1 MADRQA
7 TNVIEAGNIIKGLMT
22 GETSADTPAEEA
34 IANSEQEEVTEQA
47 EVETS
52 SEDTVNPSDVPYKKF
67 DEEESSEEFVEEN
80 QELSESSDIQEN
92 SEEPVYTVTVDGTDY
107 EVTQDEL
114 IQGYQRNADY
124 TRKTQELAVEKQ
136 QSSEFVERSKKDV
149 EAKLAQL
156 TQLNQAAQ
164 AQLQEEYANIDFE
177 KLYDEDP
184 VEAARLEHKMR
195 KKHEQLAQVQ
205 QQTQQLQTQEFQ
217 KYLEE
222 QEKQLNIKL
231 PELSHPEKGQQ
242 FKKQMRDYLS
252 SVGFNTQEIDSVYD
266 HRYVML
272 VRDAMSYRNL
282 QKAKPQIKKKAV
294 NAPKVVKSGVSKSK
308 GQQQAEAKRQQ
319 LSKLRKS
326 GSVQDAAKLFRSL
339 V

>member
-1 MADRQA
+1 MADRQP

-22 GETSADTPAEEA
+22 GETS
-34 IANSEQEEVTEQA
+34 EEVTPVEEAVAQSTQQETEEA

-52 SEDTVNPSDVPYKKF
+52 SEETVNPSDVPYMDQEKENVTEPQ
-67 DEEESSEEFVEEN
+67 EEQS
-80 QELSESSDIQEN
+80 ELSESEDIQEN
-92 SEEPVYTVTVDGTDY
+92 SEEPIYTVTIDGTNY

-124 TRKTQELAVEKQ
+124 TRKTQELAAEKA
-136 QSSEFVERSKKDV
+136 QSSDFVERSKKDV
-149 EAKLAQL
+149 EAKLARL
-156 TQLNQAAQ
+156 DQLNQAAQ
-164 AQLQEEYANIDFE
+164 AQLQQEYAQVDFE

-195 KKHEQLAQVQ
+195 KKNEQLQQVQ
-205 QQTQQLQTQEFQ
+205 QQTQQLQMEEFN

-222 QEKQLNIKL
+222 QQKQLSIKL
-231 PELSHPEKGQQ
+231 PELNHPEKGTQ
-242 FKKQMRDYLS
+242 FKKLMRDYLS
-252 SVGFNTQEIDSVYD
+252 SQGFNAQEIDSVYD

-272 VRDAMSYRNL
+272 VRDAMAYRNL

-294 NAPKVVKSGVSKSK
+294 NAPIVVKSGVSKSK
-308 GQQQAEAKRQQ
+308 GQQAAEAKRQQ
-319 LSKLRKS
+319 LSRLKKT
-326 GSVQDAAKLFRSL
+326 GKVADAARIFRSL

>member
-1 MADRQA
+1 
-7 TNVIEAGNIIKGLMT
+7 MT

-67 DEEESSEEFVEEN
+67 DEEESLEEFVEEN

-222 QEKQLNIKL
+222 QQKQLNVKL

-252 SVGFNTQEIDSVYD
+252 SVGFNAQEIDSVYD

>member
-222 QEKQLNIKL
+222 QQKQLNIKL

-252 SVGFNTQEIDSVYD
+252 SVGFNAQEIDSVYD

>member
-1 MADRQA
+1 MADSQA

-22 GETSADTPAEEA
+22 NDTSADTPVEEA
-34 IANSEQEEVTEQA
+34 VANSTQQEVTDEA

-52 SEDTVNPSDVPYKKF
+52 SEDTVNPSDVPYKTF
-67 DEEESSEEFVEEN
+67 DEEQSLEEVVEED

-107 EVTQDEL
+107 EVTQNEL

-149 EAKLAQL
+149 ETKLAQL
-156 TQLNQAAQ
+156 TDLNQAAQ
-164 AQLQEEYANIDFE
+164 TQLQEEYANIDFE

-195 KKHEQLAQVQ
+195 KKHDQLSQVQ
-205 QQTQQLQTQEFQ
+205 QQTQQLQAQEFQ
-217 KYLEE
+217 KYMEE
-222 QEKQLNIKL
+222 QQKQLNIKL
-231 PELSHPEKGQQ
+231 PELSHPEKGSQ

-252 SVGFNTQEIDSVYD
+252 SVGFNSQEIDSVYD

-272 VRDAMSYRNL
+272 VKDAMSYRNL

-326 GSVQDAAKLFRSL
+326 GQVRDAAKLFRSL

>member
-1 MADRQA
+1 MADSQA

-22 GETSADTPAEEA
+22 NDTSADTPVEEA
-34 IANSEQEEVTEQA
+34 IANSTQQEVTDEA
-47 EVETS
+47 EVQSS
-52 SEDTVNPSDVPYKKF
+52 SEDTVNPSDVPYKTF
-67 DEEESSEEFVEEN
+67 DEEQSSEEVVEED

-107 EVTQDEL
+107 EVTQNEL

-149 EAKLAQL
+149 EAKLGQL

-205 QQTQQLQTQEFQ
+205 QQTQELQAQEFN

-222 QEKQLNIKL
+222 QQKQLNIKI
-231 PELSHPEKGQQ
+231 PELSNPDRGPQ
-242 FKKQMRDYLS
+242 FRKQMRDYLS
-252 SVGFNTQEIDSVYD
+252 SVGFNSQEIDSVYD

-326 GSVQDAAKLFRSL
+326 GQVRDAAKLFRSL

>member
-222 QEKQLNIKL
+222 QQKQLNVKL

>member
-1 MADRQA
+1 MADSQA

-22 GETSADTPAEEA
+22 NDTSADTPVEEA
-34 IANSEQEEVTEQA
+34 IANSTQQEVTDEA
-47 EVETS
+47 EVQTS
-52 SEDTVNPSDVPYKKF
+52 SEDTVNPSDVPYKTF
-67 DEEESSEEFVEEN
+67 DEEQSSEEVVEED

-107 EVTQDEL
+107 EVTQNEL

-149 EAKLAQL
+149 EAKLGQL

-205 QQTQQLQTQEFQ
+205 QQTQELQAQEFN

-222 QEKQLNIKL
+222 QQKQLNIKI
-231 PELSHPEKGQQ
+231 PELSNPDRGPQ
-242 FKKQMRDYLS
+242 FRKQMRDYLS
-252 SVGFNTQEIDSVYD
+252 SVGFNSQEIDSVYD

-308 GQQQAEAKRQQ
+308 GQQQAEIKRQQ
-319 LSKLRKS
+319 LSKLRKT
-326 GSVQDAAKLFRSL
+326 GQVKDAAKLFRNL